1 MPILLL
7 FLLLASPLSFAQKNL
22 GRETFMVNV
31 RPVLNGIL
39 GDFYQMIAL
48 FPDYPKGLNPLIQE
62 LDSLTSDKE
71 ILRETCPRLIEA
83 KCKDT
88 LNSIRTKLSRIQR
101 MSLEVM
107 TQQKMSQSLNIN
119 SLAGMRIVT
128 QFDSELDEIKGYLD
142 NAAFLLTAQIPQRR
156 ETYFVLK
163 ELDELNT
170 LISLAVVEYIPYNY
184 QSDFR
189 HFFFNFVYPIQ
200 IQISKNKNYEFLNR
214 NVSSLN
220 FALNL
225 LNQNLTKRNKKTP
238 EGMGPYLSVI
248 HNRWNSLLRYYF

>member
-1 MPILLL
+1 MPVLVLLI
-7 FLLLASPLSFAQKNL
+7 LLASPLTFAQKSL

-48 FPDYPKGLNPLIQE
+48 FPDYPKGLNSLIQE
-62 LDSLTSDKE
+62 LDSLTTAKE
-71 ILRETCPRLIEA
+71 ILRESCPRLIDN
-83 KCKDT
+83 KCKNT
-88 LNSIRTKLSRIQR
+88 INEIRTQLSKIQEL
-101 MSLEVM
+101 SLEVM
-107 TQQKMSQSLNIN
+107 IQQKMSQSLNIN
-119 SLAGMRIVT
+119 SLAGLRIVT
-128 QFDSELDEIKGYLD
+128 QFNAELEEIKGYLD
-142 NAAFLLTAQIPQRR
+142 NAAFLLAASIPQRR

-170 LISLAVVEYIPYNY
+170 LVSLAVVEYIPYNY
-184 QSDFR
+184 QDDFR

-200 IQISKNKNYEFLNR
+200 IRISKNKNYEFLNR

-220 FALNL
+220 FAINL

>member
-1 MPILLL
+1 
-7 FLLLASPLSFAQKNL
+7 
-22 GRETFMVNV
+22 MVNV

-48 FPDYPKGLNPLIQE
+48 FPDYPQGLNSLIGA
-62 LDSLTSDKE
+62 LDSLTTSKE
-71 ILRETCPRLIEA
+71 ILRESCPRLIDK
-83 KCKDT
+83 KCKVTVNEIRSQLSKIQT
-88 LNSIRTKLSRIQR
+88 LSQ
-101 MSLEVM
+101 EVM

-119 SLAGMRIVT
+119 SLSGMRIVT
-128 QFDSELDEIKGYLD
+128 EFNAKLEEIKGYLD
-142 NAAFLLTAQIPQRR
+142 NAAYLLAADITQQRK
-156 ETYFVLK
+156 TYYVLK

-170 LISLAVVEYIPYNY
+170 LVSLAVVEYIPYSY
-184 QSDFR
+184 QNDFR

-200 IQISKNKNYEFLNR
+200 LQISKNKNYEFLNR

-220 FALNL
+220 FAINL

-238 EGMGPYLSVI
+238 EGMAPYLSVI